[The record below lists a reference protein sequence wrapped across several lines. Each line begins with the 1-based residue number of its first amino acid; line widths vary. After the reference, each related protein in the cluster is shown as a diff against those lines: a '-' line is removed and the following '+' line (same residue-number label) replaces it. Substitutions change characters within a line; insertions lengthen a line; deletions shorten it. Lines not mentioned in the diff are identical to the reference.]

1 MSRSALGGIELS
13 VSEDRTVQPSPTTP
27 AFVSG
32 IADPGPLGLAAF
44 ALTTFLLSAKNAG
57 WMTHATG
64 SAWLGFAF
72 AYGGFAQLCA
82 AMWEFRNRN
91 VVGATGFGTFGAFWI
106 GLGLWVLLV
115 VNPAVAAIK
124 PATAVATVTALNHD
138 LGWILLGFAIFTTYA
153 MILILQ
159 TNTAL
164 FTTFFILWVTLIVLC
179 IGNFNAGAAL
189 LPTTTIKI
197 GGYLGVITAAAAWYT
212 SAAGMAAGMGGK
224 LRFPVGPALIK

>member
-1 MSRSALGGIELS
+1 MS
-13 VSEDRTVQPSPTTP
+13 VSEDRTVQSTPITP
-27 AFVSG
+27 APGSG
-32 IADPGPLGLAAF
+32 IADPAPLGLAAF
-44 ALTTFLLSAKNAG
+44 ALTTFLLSAANAG

-64 SAWLGFAF
+64 NAWLAFAL

-106 GLGLWVLLV
+106 GLGFWILLV
-115 VNPAVAAIK
+115 VNPAVAAIR
-124 PATAVATVTALNHD
+124 PATAAATVTAINHD
-138 LGWILLGFAIFTTYA
+138 LGWILLGFAVFTTYA
-153 MILILQ
+153 LILITQ

-164 FTTFFILWVTLIVLC
+164 FTTFLLLWVTLIVLC

-189 LPTTTIKI
+189 RSPTTTIKI
-197 GGYLGVITAAAAWYT
+197 GGYLGVVTAAAAWYT

>member
-1 MSRSALGGIELS
+1 MS
-13 VSEDRTVQPSPTTP
+13 VSEDRTVQPSATALPP
-27 AFVSG
+27 SG
-32 IADPGPLGLAAF
+32 IADPAPLGLAAF

-64 SAWLGFAF
+64 DAWLGFAF

-106 GLGLWVLLV
+106 GLGFWVLLV

-124 PATAVATVTALNHD
+124 PATAAATVASLNHD
-138 LGWILLGFAIFTTYA
+138 LGWILLGFGIFTLYVTV
-153 MILILQ
+153 LVTQ

-164 FTTFFILWVTLIVLC
+164 FTTFLLLFVTLIVLC
-179 IGNFNAGAAL
+179 IGNFNAGSAL
-189 LPTTTIKI
+189 LPTGTIKV
-197 GGYLGVITAAAAWYT
+197 GGYLGIITALVAWYT
-212 SAAGMAAGMGGK
+212 SCAGMAAGMGGK
-224 LRFPVGPALIK
+224 LRLPVGRALVR

>member
-1 MSRSALGGIELS
+1 MS
-13 VSEDRTVQPSPTTP
+13 VSEDRTVQPATTP

-32 IADPGPLGLAAF
+32 IADPAPLGLAAF

-64 SAWLGFAF
+64 SSWLGFAL
-72 AYGGFAQLCA
+72 AYGGVAQLCA

-91 VVGATGFGTFGAFWI
+91 VFGTTVFGTFGAFWI
-106 GLGLWVLLV
+106 GLGFWVLLV

-124 PATAVATVTALNHD
+124 PATALATVTALNHD
-138 LGWILLGFAIFTTYA
+138 LGWILLGFAIFTTYV
-153 MILILQ
+153 MILATQ
-159 TNTAL
+159 TNTA
-164 FTTFFILWVTLIVLC
+164 TFVTVFLLWATLIILC

-189 LPTTTIKI
+189 LPTGTIKF
-197 GGYLGVITAAAAWYT
+197 GGYVGVVTAVGAWYA

-224 LRFPVGPALIK
+224 LRLPVGPALIK

>member
-1 MSRSALGGIELS
+1 LS
-13 VSEDRTVQPSPTTP
+13 VSEDRTVQSTS
-27 AFVSG
+27 VSIVSVPG

-115 VNPAVAAIK
+115 ANPAVAAIK
-124 PATAVATVTALNHD
+124 PTTLAVTVSSLNHD
-138 LGWILLGFAIFTTYA
+138 LGWILLGFAIFTLYA
-153 MILILQ
+153 TILISQ
-159 TNTAL
+159 TNLAL
-164 FTTFFILWVTLIVLC
+164 FVTFLLLFVTLIVLC
-179 IGNFNAGAAL
+179 IGNFNAGSAL
-189 LPTTTIKI
+189 LPTGTIKF
-197 GGYLGVITAAAAWYT
+197 GGYLGIVTAVAAWYT
-212 SAAGMAAGMGGK
+212 SAAGMSAGMGGK
-224 LRFPVGPALIK
+224 LRLPVGPALIR